1 MKNKNTKTKQ
11 KRFNKRYAGKLTKR
25 QKEINL
31 KQVCKILIVSSIF
44 ATSYA
49 FAMTENNYIIES
61 NVECA
66 KIEITEPNNSDLSKK
81 KIPEK
86 ILPVMIKT
94 KEQSNERQI
103 REIAKEFN
111 FQWTDYLVNLACCE
125 GLLLTDTINDKGNTP
140 WYSKDRGLYGINDH
154 WHKEVSDEC
163 AKDLRCSTIWTMERI
178 NAGFQYEWMC
188 DVKIRGNKNYTNKHC
203 YQIINNK

>member
-1 MKNKNTKTKQ
+1 MKNKNTKIKQ

-31 KQVCKILIVSSIF
+31 KQVCKILIVSSVF

-49 FAMTENNYIIES
+49 FAMTENNYVIES
-61 NVECA
+61 NIECA
-66 KIEITEPNNSDLSKK
+66 KIEITESNNSDLSKK

-86 ILPVMIKT
+86 ILPVMIET

-111 FQWTDYLVNLACCE
+111 FQWIDYLVNLACCE
-125 GLLLTDTINDKGNTP
+125 GLLLTNTINDKGNTP

-178 NAGFQYEWMC
+178 NEGFQYEWMC
-188 DVKIRGNKNYTNKHC
+188 DVKIKGNKNYTNKHC
-203 YQIINNK
+203 YQIYK